1 MKSIEAKVG
10 ALVLVCTIVLC
21 AAVYYIRNAEGR
33 GEQVPYTT
41 YLRYAGGLEPG
52 TVVLFGGISVGRVT
66 AVRPDPTDPTR
77 IEISLT
83 VKRGTPLNTKSVAT
97 LGSISLMSN
106 PVVSIT
112 TGANDAPR
120 LAASAVIPSQESISI
135 DEMER
140 KVAALADSAQTT
152 LASVQTD
159 INDITGDT
167 RHLLGNMN
175 TVTGKTNQRHVAA
188 ILSNADTTVAQLSSK
203 MGPTFDNLSTTV
215 TNANTTVTNANGTIT
230 ALRGPI
236 QSDLIELR
244 RALEETH
251 QLVGNLDAL
260 MRTNSE
266 DITYTIE
273 NIRMATDNLNDL
285 TESVKERPWSLVRIR
300 QREDRKVPNEAA
312 SK

>member
-1 MKSIEAKVG
+1 
-10 ALVLVCTIVLC
+10 
-21 AAVYYIRNAEGR
+21 
-33 GEQVPYTT
+33 
-41 YLRYAGGLEPG
+41 
-52 TVVLFGGISVGRVT
+52 VT

-77 IEISLT
+77 IEISLA
-83 VKRGTPLNTKSVAT
+83 VKQGTPLNAKSVAT

-120 LAASAVIPSQESISI
+120 LAASAVIPSQESISL

-140 KVAALADSAQTT
+140 KVAALSDSAQNT
-152 LASVQTD
+152 LTSAQTD
-159 INDITGDT
+159 LNNVTGDA
-167 RHLLGNMN
+167 RHLLGNLN
-175 TVTGKTNQRHVAA
+175 TVTGKANQRHVAA

-203 MGPTFDNLSTTV
+203 TGPTIDNLNATV
-215 TNANTTVTNANGTIT
+215 TNANATVTNANGTIT
-230 ALRGPI
+230 ALREPM

-244 RALEETH
+244 RTLEEAH
-251 QLVGNLDAL
+251 QLVGNFDLL
-260 MRTNSE
+260 LRTNRQN
-266 DITYTIE
+266 ITYTFQ

-300 QREDRKVPNEAA
+300 QPEDRKVPHEAA

>member
-10 ALVLVCTIVLC
+10 ALVVVCAIILC
-21 AAVYYIRNAEGR
+21 ATVYYIRNEESGSK
-33 GEQVPYTT
+33 QVPYTT

-52 TVVLFGGISVGRVT
+52 TAVLFGGISVGRVT

-77 IEISLT
+77 IEISLA
-83 VKRGTPLNTKSVAT
+83 VKQGTPLNAKSVAT

-120 LAASAVIPSQESISI
+120 LAASAVIPSQESISL

-140 KVAALADSAQTT
+140 KVAALSDSAQNT
-152 LASVQTD
+152 LTSAQTD
-159 INDITGDT
+159 LNNVTGDA
-167 RHLLGNMN
+167 RHLLGNLN

-203 MGPTFDNLSTTV
+203 TGPTIDNLNATV
-215 TNANTTVTNANGTIT
+215 TNANATVTNANGTIT
-230 ALRGPI
+230 ALREPM

-244 RALEETH
+244 RTLEEAH
-251 QLVGNLDAL
+251 QLVGNFDLL
-260 MRTNSE
+260 LRTNRQN
-266 DITYTIE
+266 ITYTFQ

-300 QREDRKVPNEAA
+300 QPEDRKVPHEAD